1 MLLEVNS
8 VNKKFGG
15 LLAVDNVSF
24 QIAKGE
30 IVGLI
35 GPNGAGKTTLF
46 NLVTGFYQ
54 PDRGQI
60 RFKERSII
68 DQRPDQICGEGLVKT
83 FQIVQP
89 FFHLTVSQNVI
100 IGALCRSNKLK
111 EARRTADK
119 IMSLLKLIDKKDAL
133 CADLTYID
141 QKRVELA
148 KTLATGPELLLLDE
162 VVAGLTPTEVDELMA
177 MIREIHAQGITL
189 FIVEHVMRVVMGL
202 CTRILVMHHGK
213 LISEGTPQKVSSDP
227 AVIEAYLGEGYNS
240 KEA

>member
-1 MLLEVNS
+1 LLLEVNS

-119 IMSLLKLIDKKDAL
+119 IMSLLKLIDKKDTL

-148 KTLATGPELLLLDE
+148 KTLATEPELLLLDE

-189 FIVEHVMRVVMGL
+189 FIVEHVMKVVMGL

>member
-111 EARRTADK
+111 EARRRADK

-148 KTLATGPELLLLDE
+148 KTLATEPELLLLDE

>member
-1 MLLEVNS
+1 LLLEVNS

-148 KTLATGPELLLLDE
+148 KTLATEPELLLLDE

>member
-148 KTLATGPELLLLDE
+148 KTLATEPELLLLDE

>member
-46 NLVTGFYQ
+46 NLVSGFYQ

-141 QKRVELA
+141 QK
-148 KTLATGPELLLLDE
+148 
-162 VVAGLTPTEVDELMA
+162 
-177 MIREIHAQGITL
+177 Q
-189 FIVEHVMRVVMGL
+189 
-202 CTRILVMHHGK
+202 
-213 LISEGTPQKVSSDP
+213 
-227 AVIEAYLGEGYNS
+227 
-240 KEA
+240 